1 MLEDDADA
9 VLNSPTE
16 LLLLLL
22 LLLLCCLLWLTRV
35 SSPKPIGRVSV
46 LSAVSLLRLSRAC
59 LGKMILPS
67 ST

>member
-16 LLLLLL
+16 LLL

>member
-16 LLLLLL
+16 LLLLL